1 MRPLPNNEIQEKQQV
16 YVKQYPKCESVKQNK
31 GIIRE
36 PDASRAKNK
45 KKFRTV
51 GIWPE
56 GRKLPISACDLKQMG
71 VRNRK
76 SQPKPPW
83 SDMKTMKNKY
93 SRAYVI
99 E

>member
-1 MRPLPNNEIQEKQQV
+1 MKSKKNSKYMSNSTQSVSLSNKTRESSENPMLQG
-16 YVKQYPKCESVKQNK
+16 PKT
-31 GIIRE
+31 
-36 PDASRAKNK
+36 K

>member
-45 KKFRTV
+45 KKKIRTV
-51 GIWPE
+51 GIWPV
-56 GRKLPISACDLKQMG
+56 GRKLPISACDLGLDASNKFFLVNPRKWG
-71 VRNRK
+71 IYDILVRSYRNC
-76 SQPKPPW
+76 
-83 SDMKTMKNKY
+83 
-93 SRAYVI
+93 
-99 E
+99 